1 MNVSVQSLGALWRL
15 LGGGGS
21 GGCRP
26 NTSVGRAYGQIL
38 GAREVQEDEVGFI
51 DGPTI
56 EADGEHPVAVIAD
69 GMGGHAHGDAASQL
83 AVRAFIASYG
93 TSGRVA
99 DRLHASLDLANEAIA
114 EAIRDDP
121 SLDGM
126 GTTLV
131 AAALT
136 ADGVEW
142 ISVGDSPLYLFRA
155 GRLKRLNEDHSMA
168 PVIAALRQ
176 VDPDAAE
183 GMNANQLR
191 SALMGR
197 EIAKIDAS
205 TIPEM
210 LQPGDLVLLASDG
223 LSTLDLDEMALI
235 VEASREDGPGP
246 VKDALLAA
254 IQARAEPAQDNVS
267 VSLMEAPDAEVV
279 TNQ

>member
-1 MNVSVQSLGALWRL
+1 MLWRL
-15 LGGGGS
+15 LGRAGNGGYRYRS
-21 GGCRP
+21 
-26 NTSVGRAYGQIL
+26 NTSVHRAYGQFL
-38 GAREVQEDEVGFI
+38 GARKVQEDEVGFI

-56 EADGEHPVAVIAD
+56 KPDGEHPVAVIAD
-69 GMGGHAHGDAASQL
+69 GMGGHAHGNVASRL

-99 DRLHASLDLANEAIA
+99 DRLHASLDRANETIA
-114 EAIRDDP
+114 DAIRDDP

-168 PVIAALRQ
+168 PVIAALRE
-176 VDPDAAE
+176 VDPDAAV

-197 EIAKIDAS
+197 VIVKIDAS

-223 LSTLDLDEMALI
+223 LSTLNVDEMALI
-235 VEASREDGPGP
+235 IEASREDGLGS

-254 IQARAEPAQDNVS
+254 IQARADPAQDNVS
-267 VSLMEAPDAEVV
+267 VSVMEAPDVGVV
-279 TNQ
+279 PNQ